1 MPDDR
6 NPILRSSTVNR
17 DPAHADHTTDPAT
30 PRPYR
35 APRLLVYGAMRELTA
50 GGTTGEPEGASKA
63 GNKVMS

>member
-1 MPDDR
+1 M
-6 NPILRSSTVNR
+6 NR